1 MSLIPL
7 TALVRKDLRL
17 FFTDRRSV
25 MLSFVVPIAIASFF
39 GAMFSGASNSNAPAK
54 ITVAII
60 NEDDSTIGKAIVA
73 SAQADDNLSVS
84 LSDAATARDDVRRG
98 KTTIGVVIPKG
109 FGDAAGTAFFGQGS
123 KPSLQLLY
131 DPSHTMEVAMVRGIL
146 TEHVMQAVSKEMFS
160 GAQGRSYIETSLP
173 RIESSNMDPEQK
185 KLLINL
191 LRSVR
196 SFYDQP
202 AASATN
208 IQPAAPGLSLPYRVE
223 SEAVTGNDR
232 KPYNGYAHAFGGL
245 AIQFLLFAMANLG
258 IETLVERQRGLW
270 KRLRSAPIS
279 RSTLLLGKGL
289 AGALISSLVLM
300 VSFGFAMIVFHVRIE
315 GSLAGFVGV
324 VVASSCMASAFGLL
338 IAAVGKTPGAARG
351 ITTLAVLMMVMLGGG
366 WVPTFI
372 FPEWLRRMTV
382 VIPVRWA
389 VDGLDAMTW
398 RGLGLDGALAPIGM
412 LLGFAVIFAALAAS
426 QFRWEEA

>member
-39 GAMFSGASNSNAPAK
+39 GAMFSGASNNNGPAK
-54 ITVAII
+54 ISVAIV
-60 NEDDSTIGKAIVA
+60 NEDDSTIAKAIVT
-73 SAQADDNLSVS
+73 SAQSDENLLVS
-84 LSDAATARDDVRRG
+84 LNDAAVARDDVRRG
-98 KTTIGVVIPKG
+98 KTTVGVVIPKG

-123 KPSLQLLY
+123 KPSLQLLF
-131 DPSHTMEVAMVRGIL
+131 DPSHAMEVAMVRGIL
-146 TEHVMQAVSKEMFS
+146 TQHVMQAVSKEMFS
-160 GAQGRSYIETSLP
+160 GAQGRAYIEKSLP
-173 RIESSNMDPEQK
+173 QIESSNMEPPQK
-185 KLLINL
+185 QALVDM
-191 LRSVR
+191 LRAVR

-202 AASATN
+202 ASAQN
-208 IQPAAPGLSLPYRVE
+208 GGSAAPGLSIPYTVQ

-232 KPYNGYAHAFGGL
+232 RPYNGYAHAFGGL

-279 RSTLLLGKGL
+279 RSTLLMGKGV
-289 AGALISSLVLM
+289 AGALISSLVLLI
-300 VSFGFAMIVFHVRIE
+300 SFGFAMIVFHVRIE
-315 GSLAGFVGV
+315 GSLVGFVGV
-324 VVASSCMASAFGLL
+324 VVASSFMASAFGIL
-338 IAAVGKTPGAARG
+338 IAALGKTPGAARG

-366 WVPTFI
+366 WVPTFV
-372 FPEWLRRMTV
+372 FPEWLRGMTV
-382 VIPVRWA
+382 IIPVRWA

-398 RGLGLDGALAPIGM
+398 RGLGLDAALAPIGM
-412 LLGFAVIFAALAAS
+412 LLGFALIFAAIAAR